1 MGMERFLC
9 CWTGNLG
16 KTDLLSVG
24 EVGAEWGLEGGKGLR
39 TITGSVLLVGEVE
52 CVAKGVLEREG
63 CWAAPPP
70 LFSPNSLLQPGD
82 TGGELGDWSGK
93 DSLPQFGEMN
103 GLVGGAKSKFSPDG
117 ELGREMVPG
126 GRWSCSDE
134 EQVTAGTVE
143 DLSGS
148 GNCSPLLSWSDLL
161 PPTLLSWPSSGLHN
175 WEGEDWFWL
184 GSSFLLLQLT
194 SFNVV
199 TTLGDCQQALPK
211 EI

>member
-1 MGMERFLC
+1 MGIERFLC

-24 EVGAEWGLEGGKGLR
+24 EAGAEWGLEGGKGLR
-39 TITGSVLLVGEVE
+39 TITGKVLLVGDVE
-52 CVAKGVLEREG
+52 GVAKGVLEREG
-63 CWAAPPP
+63 YWEASPP
-70 LFSPNSLLQPGD
+70 LCSPNNLLHPGD
-82 TGGELGDWSGK
+82 TGGEFGDWSGK

-126 GRWSCSDE
+126 GRLSCSEE
-134 EQVTAGTVE
+134 EQVTAGTEE

-148 GNCSPLLSWSDLL
+148 GICSPLLSCSDLP
-161 PPTLLSWPSSGLHN
+161 PPTLLSWPSGLLN
-175 WEGEDWFWL
+175 WEGEYWFWL
-184 GSSFLLLQLT
+184 GSSFLLLQLI